1 MKKIITK
8 ASGLVIACTTP
19 LAMGFTFETETLNG
33 SFDSTITAGMGL
45 RTESRG
51 CNLINQ
57 GPTGHNAPSGCLAQS
72 SGVADQGDLN
82 YDRGDMFTN
91 YLKGTHELLLKMPED
106 ITFMAR
112 GTWIRDFAATDTTGT
127 LSFNTP
133 ESVGS
138 NGLSDDARDD
148 LAFKARLLDLWVS
161 KGFDVGGQRVRARLG
176 NQVINWGESLFVA
189 GGINNTN
196 AYDYQALA
204 RPGVQLKEA
213 VLPAPMLSVA
223 SGLGSG
229 VNVEAYY
236 QFRWNKSELP
246 PVGSYWSTTNA
257 LGEGRGDYGF
267 SEKDARDSGQWGLS
281 LRWQPEDSDVAYGF
295 YVMRYH
301 DKLPS
306 LRVAILDPNTFA
318 AAPTWEYQEDRMMYG
333 ISANMP
339 IGDWA
344 VGTELS
350 YRPKDSVMLNPV
362 IDLCTG
368 NGGKCWKDEKK
379 FQWHLTG
386 LYSFSQDA
394 HLDYVTFNHRLEKE
408 IRQRFEDGDFEIQI
422 IGFAK
427 QIGDIAD
434 GASAVLEFCLL
445 ALLLTAGAVY
455 WYCHSLRFT
464 LLALVC
470 SLASLVWQFGS
481 LRLLGYGLDPL
492 AVLVPFLVFAI
503 GVSHG
508 VQQINFIVREIAIG
522 KSAEEAARSSF
533 TGLLVPGTLALVTAL
548 VSFVTLLLIPIP
560 MVRELAITA
569 SLGVAYKIVT
579 NLVMLPLMA
588 SLLRV
593 DDKYAAAQ
601 EVSRQRRSRWLR
613 GLARLAEPRKAQW
626 VLGAALAVFLAAIWQ
641 SHDRVVGTLQA
652 GAPELREDSRFN
664 RDAVSIASNYDIGLD
679 WLSVVFEVDKAPSEV
694 ACEDV
699 ALGQYQDR
707 FVWAMQGVPGVL
719 SVASFSTTMRQFNE
733 GYNEG
738 NPKMAAVPI
747 DPMNYAALA
756 TEVARTPGLMRTDC
770 SMSAVHLY
778 LADHKAT
785 TINRVV
791 DAAKAFRSE
800 YPMSGIS
807 IRLASGNAG
816 VLAAINEEVE
826 KSETPML
833 LYVYAAIALL
843 VFVVYRDLRAV
854 LVCCLPLTIGTFIG
868 YWFMKELQIGLTI
881 ATLPVMVLAVGIG
894 VDYAFYIYNRL
905 QLHLAHGQ
913 TITKAVEYALLE
925 VGVATIFTAITLA
938 VGVATWAFSEL
949 KFQADMGKLLAFMF
963 VVNMVMAMTVLPAF
977 AVWLE
982 RAFPRKRPVRMI
994 GALVH

>member
-1 MKKIITK
+1 M
-8 ASGLVIACTTP
+8 
-19 LAMGFTFETETLNG
+19 NG
-33 SFDSTITAGMGL
+33 SVKLTEIQARGVLPRVERVLFGHRRLVLASLAVFTLVMAWFAVQLRMDAGFEKQLPVGHEYIDTFQTYRNDLMGANRLTLVVRSRTGDIWSAPGLKRLYDVTQAVSFLPGVSRSSVRSLWTPNAFVNEITEEGFRADPLVPGTVSPEHLNDQVIGAIASSTSQGGFIGTLVSRDQRSAMITAEL
-45 RTESRG
+45 NEYE
-51 CNLINQ
+51 
-57 GPTGHNAPSGCLAQS
+57 
-72 SGVADQGDLN
+72 AD
-82 YDRGDMFTN
+82 
-91 YLKGTHELLLKMPED
+91 GT
-106 ITFMAR
+106 
-112 GTWIRDFAATDTTGT
+112 
-127 LSFNTP
+127 
-133 ESVGS
+133 
-138 NGLSDDARDD
+138 
-148 LAFKARLLDLWVS
+148 
-161 KGFDVGGQRVRARLG
+161 
-176 NQVINWGESLFVA
+176 
-189 GGINNTN
+189 
-196 AYDYQALA
+196 
-204 RPGVQLKEA
+204 
-213 VLPAPMLSVA
+213 
-223 SGLGSG
+223 
-229 VNVEAYY
+229 
-236 QFRWNKSELP
+236 
-246 PVGSYWSTTNA
+246 
-257 LGEGRGDYGF
+257 
-267 SEKDARDSGQWGLS
+267 
-281 LRWQPEDSDVAYGF
+281 
-295 YVMRYH
+295 
-301 DKLPS
+301 
-306 LRVAILDPNTFA
+306 
-318 AAPTWEYQEDRMMYG
+318 
-333 ISANMP
+333 
-339 IGDWA
+339 
-344 VGTELS
+344 
-350 YRPKDSVMLNPV
+350 
-362 IDLCTG
+362 
-368 NGGKCWKDEKK
+368 
-379 FQWHLTG
+379 
-386 LYSFSQDA
+386 
-394 HLDYVTFNHRLEKE
+394 HLDYVAFNHRLEQA
-408 IRQRFEDGDFEIQI
+408 IRQQFEDGDFEIQI

-445 ALLLTAGAVY
+445 ALLLTAAAVY

-481 LRLLGYGLDPL
+481 LRLLGFGLDPL

-508 VQQINFIVREIAIG
+508 VQQINFIVREIAVG
-522 KSAEEAARSSF
+522 KSAEAAARSSF
-533 TGLLVPGTLALVTAL
+533 TGLLIPGTLALVTAL

-569 SLGVAYKIVT
+569 SLGVAYKIIT
-579 NLVMLPLMA
+579 NLLMLPLLA
-588 SLLRV
+588 SMLRV
-593 DDKYAAAQ
+593 DDRYAATQ
-601 EVSRQRRSRWLR
+601 EVSRQRRTRWLR
-613 GLARLAEPRKAQW
+613 GLSRLAEWRNAQW
-626 VLGAALAVFLAAIWQ
+626 VLGVALVIFLVAIWQ
-641 SHDRVVGTLQA
+641 SHDRVVGSLQA

-664 RDAVSIASNYDIGLD
+664 RDAVSIATSYDIGLD
-679 WLSVVFEVDKAPSEV
+679 WLSVVFEAGQGASGEGGAA

-699 ALGQYQDR
+699 AAGQYQDR

-719 SVASFSTTMRQFNE
+719 SVASFSSNMRQFNE

-756 TEVARTPGLMRTDC
+756 TEVARTPGLVRTDC

-791 DAAKAFRSE
+791 EAAKAFRSE
-800 YPMSGIS
+800 YPQPGLS

-843 VFVVYRDLRAV
+843 VFAVYRDLRAV

-913 TITKAVEYALLE
+913 PITKAVEHALLE

-938 VGVATWAFSEL
+938 VGVATWAFSDL

-963 VVNMVMAMTVLPAF
+963 IVNMVMAMTVLPAF

-982 RAFPRKRPVRMI
+982 RVFPRKRPVRMI